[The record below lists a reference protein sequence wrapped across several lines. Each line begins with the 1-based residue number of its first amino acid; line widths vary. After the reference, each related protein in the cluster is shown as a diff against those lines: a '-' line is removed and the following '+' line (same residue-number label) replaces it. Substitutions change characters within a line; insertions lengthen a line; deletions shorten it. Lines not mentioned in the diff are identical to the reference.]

1 LVKRVLKKR
10 VLILVANL
18 PVPPDRRV
26 WHEALALRAAGYT
39 VSVICPKGKGF
50 LAGYECIEDI
60 HIHRYALPLEAAGA
74 FGFLVEYAV
83 TLFWAL
89 VLSLK
94 VVFTRGFS
102 IIHACNPP
110 DLYFLLGW
118 LYRPFGKR
126 FVFDF
131 HDLCPE
137 LYEVKF
143 GKRGWLHYLLLGLE
157 WLTLKSARVV
167 LATNESFAGIVQ
179 QRGGRKPEDVFIV
192 RSAPDGK
199 RFQRTQPD
207 TALRA
212 GASVVVGYVG
222 IMGKQDGIDHLLDA
236 AAVLVRQ
243 TGRQRFRFVLVGDG
257 PERPR
262 LEARTR
268 QLGLEDVIIFAG
280 YRTGP
285 ALLAAYSSFD
295 LGIIPDPP
303 DVYNHRITMNK
314 TLEFMAL
321 QIPFVMFPLEQSRI
335 DAGAAGLVAS
345 AATPEALAQALLRL
359 ADDAVLQASMRRVA
373 QERTAQLSWD
383 EAKKNLLTAY
393 ERAIS

>member
-1 LVKRVLKKR
+1 MVKRVLKKR